1 MLNYVPVASE
11 QLRQF
16 DEEGYLIVRDVLD
29 SETIS
34 QLLEAGDR
42 LLASDRS
49 LNRQPKSEGRYD
61 GFRNCVTMDDAYV
74 SLMTQHSILPLVIQL
89 LGANLHLITS
99 HVIHRQ
105 PDPSGSPE
113 TYRDPG
119 WHRDY
124 LQAMNDI
131 GHYSIPRIELKC
143 AYYLTDLSQPS
154 SGATMVAPGSN
165 QLRERIHIP
174 DGQIDPV
181 NALEPRLEPGD
192 CLIFENRT
200 WHAGAANQT
209 ARTRKC
215 VMIGYGYRWV
225 VPMDFRK
232 QDQKFIEK
240 LSPLE
245 RYLVGEP
252 YDDIDTF
259 QADGGANP
267 LKAWCLEHD
276 VPTVRQVGPAES
288 VREKAPASTDL
299 PSDPTYP

>member
-1 MLNYVPVASE
+1 MLNYVPVDPE

-16 DEEGYLIVRDVLD
+16 DDEGYLIVRDVID
-29 SETIS
+29 TETIS

-49 LNRQPKSEGRYD
+49 LNRQRKSDGRYD

-74 SLMTQHSILPLVIQL
+74 SLMTQRSILPLVLQL
-89 LGANLHLITS
+89 LGANLQLMTS
-99 HVIHRQ
+99 NVIHRQ
-105 PDPSGSPE
+105 PDPPGSPRS
-113 TYRDPG
+113 YRDPG

-124 LQAMNDI
+124 LQAMTDI

-143 AYYLTDLSQPS
+143 AYYLTDLSQPN
-154 SGATMVAPGSN
+154 SGATMVAPRSN
-165 QLRERIHIP
+165 QLRELIHIP
-174 DGQIDPV
+174 EGQIDPV
-181 NALEPRLEPGD
+181 NAIEPRLKPGD

-200 WHAGAANQT
+200 WHAGAANQ
-209 ARTRKC
+209 AGRTRKC

-225 VPMDFRK
+225 MPMDFRK
-232 QDQKFIEK
+232 QDPEFIET

-252 YDDIDTF
+252 YDDVETY

-276 VPTVRQVGPAES
+276 LPTVRHVGPPEPI
-288 VREKAPASTDL
+288 REGGHSGSDR